1 MTFCQSQYILKYIL
15 RLFLCEEVNM
25 DFVYKFPVVRGV
37 QACKEYYI
45 AMVPLKMLS
54 RLFPTDDEYVL
65 PEYRAQRK
73 INEARIPVI
82 SRYILDNR
90 ESYVFSALAA
100 SIDGDFCFSSMSDN
114 SDAGVLEV
122 NMDSKFLINDGQHRK
137 AAILEA
143 LQEDSALGNETI
155 PIVFFADKG
164 LARSQQIFTDLNKNA
179 VKTSNSISELYDSR
193 DQMAVVTRDVIS
205 RIEFLNTY
213 TDKEKDILGKF
224 SSSLFT
230 LNTFYTANK
239 VIVGHGS
246 IDNAKRFLFDFW
258 NCVSNH
264 MTQWQ
269 ELSNKEITKIDLREN
284 YIATQSIVIQAL
296 GRIGNYLFQHQ
307 EIDMEECL
315 AKLDYVNWHRGSQQ
329 WYLRAINQNGRIIT
343 NKKAALLIANVIKN
357 TVGIPLSVDEIAA
370 ENALQKTISE
380 LRM

>member
-1 MTFCQSQYILKYIL
+1 
-15 RLFLCEEVNM
+15 M
-25 DFVYKFPVVRGV
+25 DFVYKFPVVKGI
-37 QACKEYYI
+37 QAEKEYYI

-54 RLFPTDDEYVL
+54 KLFPTDDEYVL

-73 INEARIPVI
+73 INEARIPII

-100 SIDGDFCFSSMSDN
+100 SIDGDFRFSSASGTA
-114 SDAGVLEV
+114 DAGVLEV

-143 LQEDSALGNETI
+143 LKEEPSLGDETI

-193 DQMAVVTRDVIS
+193 DQMAVMTRDIIS
-205 RIEFLNTY
+205 RIEFLNAY

-239 VIVGHGS
+239 TIVGRGS
-246 IDNAKRFLFDFW
+246 INNAKEFLLDFW
-258 NCVSNH
+258 NCVCKH
-264 MTQWQ
+264 MPQWQ
-269 ELSNKEITKIDLREN
+269 ELEHKEITKIDLREN
-284 YIATQSIVIQAL
+284 YIATQSIVIHAL

-315 AKLDYVNWHRGSQQ
+315 TRLDHVNWHRGSQQ

-343 NKKAALLIANVIKN
+343 SKKAALLIANVIKSA
-357 TVGIPLSVDEIAA
+357 VGIPLSVDEVAA
-370 ENALQKTISE
+370 EKALQKTISE
-380 LRM
+380 